1 MLIMADSELERLLR
15 DLLEAPPLSPT
26 FLASRDRLEQAA
38 TLASARLAAAVN
50 RLAVLGEDRAVQA
63 EVAARLG
70 ELQRLSDA
78 LAGSAAATRPGGWRR
93 LFARR
98 GPDPETQRLSAR
110 QQYVATVAELAASR
124 DAMLRQLVA
133 LDHGKAMLAEACT
146 AIERARIWLGQ
157 AAARVEAVLALADPH
172 RAQAL
177 RGEVLPALI
186 GRQAALSTELA
197 LGHQA
202 RLALTALGENSQA
215 LVAAIDHAIRTARSA
230 ESADRAIDRADRD
243 LRRTEAELARLA
255 ATMEGVAEATG
266 EVHRNLIDPE
276 MASQDG
282 RALDQVGRALA
293 NIRHALGALDSER
306 ERLVSAAHSIAHSQ
320 SRD

>member
-1 MLIMADSELERLLR
+1 MADTELERLLR

-38 TLASARLAAAVN
+38 VLASARLGVAVN
-50 RLAVLGEDRAVQA
+50 RLAVLGEDRAIQA

-78 LAGSAAATRPGGWRR
+78 LAGTVAAAKHGGWRR

-98 GPDPETQRLSAR
+98 GPDPTVQRQSAR
-110 QQYVATVAELAASR
+110 QRYVATVAELAASR
-124 DAMLRQLVA
+124 DAVLRQLVA
-133 LDHGKAMLAEACT
+133 LDHGKTMLAEACT
-146 AIERARIWLGQ
+146 AIERARTWLGQ
-157 AAARVEAVLALADPH
+157 AAGRVEAVLTHADPH

-177 RGEVLPALI
+177 RDEVLPTLI
-186 GRQAALSTELA
+186 GRQAALAVELA

-215 LVAAIDHAIRTARSA
+215 LVTAIDHAIRTARSA
-230 ESADRAIDRADRD
+230 QSADREIDRADRD
-243 LRRTEAELARLA
+243 LRQTEAELARLA
-255 ATMEGVAEATG
+255 ATMEGVAAATG

-276 MASQDG
+276 MAGQDG

-293 NIRHALGALDSER
+293 NIRQALGALDSQR
-306 ERLVSAAHSIAHSQ
+306 ERLVGAAHSIAHSQ
-320 SRD
+320 ARD